1 MKILA
6 TILFCLACLN
16 LNAQIIWKSDV
27 KLNWN
32 NFKSNLNNEFNGDD
46 IAAYASCG
54 WEISVK
60 GSSDPKQPV
69 TIEVVTLFNEEKS
82 WKHPDTNDDYTLNH
96 EQKHFDI
103 CELFARK
110 FRREIALNIKNSG
123 DYNKKFQKMYDQALK
138 DYKNFQMM
146 YDKETHHGLNKE
158 QQEIYNLRIKT
169 DLEKL
174 KNYAKP

>member
-1 MKILA
+1 M
-6 TILFCLACLN
+6 
-16 LNAQIIWKSDV
+16 NAQIVWKSDN
-27 KLNWN
+27 KLTWN
-32 NFKSNLNNEFNGDD
+32 NFKSDFNNEFSGEN

-54 WEISVK
+54 WEISAK
-60 GSSDPKQPV
+60 GSNNPQKPV
-69 TIEVVTLFNEEKS
+69 TIDVVTMFNEAKS
-82 WKHPDTNDDYTLNH
+82 WKHPNINDEYTLNH

-110 FRREIALNIKNSG
+110 LRREIALNIKNSV
-123 DYNKKFQKMYDQALK
+123 DYDKKFQKIYDQALK
-138 DYKNFQMM
+138 DYQNFQMQ